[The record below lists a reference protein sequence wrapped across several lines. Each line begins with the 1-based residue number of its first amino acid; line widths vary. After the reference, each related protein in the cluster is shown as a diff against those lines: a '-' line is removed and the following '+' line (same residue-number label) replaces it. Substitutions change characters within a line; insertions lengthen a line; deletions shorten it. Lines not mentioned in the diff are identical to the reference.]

1 MENVDV
7 MENVHID
14 WLWGFCPVQAEGT
27 IDGEKFYFRARG
39 IHWRIGIGG
48 DVVTNPTWGYGESY
62 GSGEFAAGW
71 MPEEEAKDFIVKAVE
86 LYRSGH
92 PSVSFEEVRAYEQKA
107 AA

>member
-1 MENVDV
+1 MENVDL

-14 WLWGFCPVQAEGT
+14 WLWGYCPVQAEGT

-62 GSGEFAAGW
+62 GNGPFAAGW
-71 MPEEEAKDFIVKAVE
+71 MPEDKARDFIAKAVG
-86 LYRSGH
+86 LYRSGY
-92 PSVSFEEVRAYEQKA
+92 PSVTFQQVGTYEQA
-107 AA
+107 T